1 MVNQNHITMF
11 WAKSTDPVNTT
22 PGSLVYRNMQ
32 SAIVAPM
39 IGVERRERVISE
51 LDDID
56 TLVRTHRA
64 RLLRFVAFSVGDE
77 DLAATIVQDCFLK
90 AYTKRE
96 QFRGDSSVST
106 WLTTIAVNLVRDHL
120 RTRKLQFWRKAA
132 KTSIDVMEV
141 ASVLPDN
148 VSSPETQ
155 LLAREKAAAVIRI
168 LETLSVNQRTVFLM
182 RFSEGMEL
190 SSIASATGLKLS
202 TVKTHLHRA
211 VHTLRERLE
220 EAR

>member
-1 MVNQNHITMF
+1 MF
-11 WAKSTDPVNTT
+11 WAKSTHPVNAA
-22 PGSLVYRNMQ
+22 PGSLVYRSMQ

-39 IGVERRERVISE
+39 IGVDRREKVISE
-51 LDDID
+51 LDDLE

-155 LLAREKAAAVIRI
+155 LLAREKAAAVTRI

-190 SSIASATGLKLS
+190 ASIAAATGLKLS

-220 EAR
+220 GAR

>member
-1 MVNQNHITMF
+1 M
-11 WAKSTDPVNTT
+11 S
-22 PGSLVYRNMQ
+22 GSLVYRNMQ

-39 IGVERRERVISE
+39 VGVDRRERLISE
-51 LDDID
+51 LDDIE

-90 AYTKRE
+90 AYTKRD
-96 QFRGDSSVST
+96 QFRGDSSINT
-106 WLTTIAVNLVRDHL
+106 WLTTIAVNLIRDHL

-132 KTSIDVMEV
+132 KTAVDVMEV
-141 ASVLPDN
+141 ASVLPDT

-155 LLAREKAAAVIRI
+155 LLAREKAAAVTRI
-168 LETLSVNQRTVFLM
+168 LDTLSVNQRTVFLM
-182 RFSEGMEL
+182 RFSEGLEL
-190 SSIASATGLKLS
+190 AAIASATGLKLS

>member
-1 MVNQNHITMF
+1 MRRIKVLF
-11 WAKSTDPVNTT
+11 VNTT
-22 PGSLVYRNMQ
+22 RASLVYWDMQ

-39 IGVERRERVISE
+39 IGVDRRESAMSE
-51 LDDID
+51 LNDIE

-64 RLLRFVAFSVGDE
+64 RLLRFVSFSVGDE

-90 AYTKRE
+90 AYTKRD

-132 KTSIDVMEV
+132 KSSIDVMEV
-141 ASVLPDN
+141 ASVLPDHG
-148 VSSPETQ
+148 SSPETQ
-155 LLAREKAAAVIRI
+155 LLAREKAAAVARI
-168 LETLSVNQRTVFLM
+168 LETLSLNQRTVFLM
-182 RFSEGMEL
+182 RFSDGMDL
-190 SSIASATGLKLS
+190 ASIASATGLKLS

-220 EAR
+220 GAR

>member
-1 MVNQNHITMF
+1 M
-11 WAKSTDPVNTT
+11 AAP
-22 PGSLVYRNMQ
+22 LVGI
-32 SAIVAPM
+32 S
-39 IGVERRERVISE
+39 RRERMISE
-51 LDDID
+51 LDDIE

-90 AYTKRE
+90 AYTKRD

-106 WLTTIAVNLVRDHL
+106 WLTTIAVNLIRDHL
-120 RTRKLQFWRKAA
+120 RTRKLQFWRRAA
-132 KTSIDVMEV
+132 KTYVDVMEV
-141 ASVLPDN
+141 ASVLPDA

-155 LLAREKAAAVIRI
+155 LLAREKAAAVTRI
-168 LETLSVNQRTVFLM
+168 LRTLSVNQRTVFLM

-190 SSIASATGLKLS
+190 AAIASATGLKLS